1 MATKKTA
8 PAATQENVVNGQTET
23 KASKKGAKEV
33 TGYEEWRCEIKLS
46 GEGNKVKK
54 EVEKVKILRKN
65 VKITDEEAETLNSG
79 AKDSPR
85 QDYVIMYFK
94 PE

>member
-1 MATKKTA
+1 MAKQKNTSATK
-8 PAATQENVVNGQTET
+8 QEVSET
-23 KASKKGAKEV
+23 TSDLKKV
-33 TGYEEWRCEIKLS
+33 GYEEWRCEIK
-46 GEGNKVKK
+46 GK
-54 EVEKVKILRKN
+54 EVEKVKRLRAN
-65 VKITDEEAETLNSG
+65 VKITDEEAETLNHG

>member
-1 MATKKTA
+1 MAKAKNT
-8 PAATQENVVNGQTET
+8 PATQEGGVGEET
-23 KASKKGAKEV
+23 TSKGKKV
-33 TGYEEWRCEIKLS
+33 TGYEEWRCEIKIS
-46 GEGNKVKK
+46 GEKDNIKK
-54 EVEKVKILRKN
+54 DVEKVKRLRTN
-65 VKITDEEAETLNSG
+65 VKITDEEAETLNHG